1 MATNS
6 RAADHRPDRRGGVLT
21 RTLQTYLESLPA
33 ATAADVLLGLDETVA
48 PSAEYR
54 CMNPSCDQVCT
65 WPSGYAAGRPTRF
78 CTRRC
83 RQIFDRIK
91 ARLEWEVD
99 TIQSFAFDPSLTA
112 KERDVLLRAVSQ
124 RRWALIRY
132 PSSVGSEGSVP

>member
-33 ATAADVLLGLDETVA
+33 ATAADAVRGLEETVA
-48 PSAEYR
+48 PGAEYR
-54 CMNPSCDQVCT
+54 CMNPTCEELCA

-78 CTRRC
+78 CSRRC
-83 RQIFDRIK
+83 RQIFDRVK

-99 TIQSFAFDPSLTA
+99 KLQSFTFDPSLTG

-132 PSSVGSEGSVP
+132 PSSVGSEESVS